1 MKKYNSC
8 KKINKESIYHA
19 KNKTN
24 NIEEIIKIEEN
35 NLNNI
40 NKNKHLRENL
50 TAHLIQRINLNP
62 NKHKNLNHN
71 SKQFVFKKVE
81 KHKKNK
87 S

>member
-8 KKINKESIYHA
+8 KKMNNV

-35 NLNNI
+35 DFNNI

-50 TAHLIQRINLNP
+50 TDHLIQRINLNP

-71 SKQFVFKKVE
+71 TKQFVLKKVE
-81 KHKKNK
+81 KNKKNK